1 MTDLA
6 GVIGYPIEHSKSPLI
21 HNYWIKKHNLNAVYV
36 PLRVKPD
43 DLTDVLKSLSKAG
56 FKGVNLTVPHKT
68 LALGMIDSLSDEAR
82 KAGAVNTV
90 VFKDDGSVYGHNT
103 DGFGFVRNLQSVKP
117 DLDVSRSVVAVFG
130 TGGAARGI
138 CAALTT
144 LNCKEIRLAY
154 RTLEKAR
161 ALKESVGGNVVLVPW
176 RDKDDALKGADVI
189 ANATTLGMNGF
200 APLETDLSLA
210 GQNAIVTDAVYAP
223 LETDLLKAAKARGMK
238 TADGLGMLLW
248 QAAPAFK
255 EFFGVSPEVDDG
267 LRRAVL

>member
-21 HNYWIKKHNLNAVYV
+21 HNYWIKKHGLNAVYV

-43 DLTDVLKSLSKAG
+43 DLTDVLKILPKTG

-68 LALGMIDSLSDEAR
+68 LALSVIDALSDEAR

-103 DGFGFVRNLQSVKP
+103 DGFGFVRNLRDVKP
-117 DLDVSRSVVAVFG
+117 DLDISQSVVAVLG
-130 TGGAARGI
+130 SGGAARGI

-144 LNCKEIRLAY
+144 LNCKEIRLVC
-154 RTLEKAR
+154 RTLEKGA

-176 RDKDDALKGADVI
+176 RDRNDALKGTDVI

-200 APLETDLSLA
+200 DPLEVDLSSA
-210 GQNAIVTDAVYAP
+210 KNDAVVTDAVYAP
-223 LETDLLKAAKARGMK
+223 LETELLKSAKARGLK
-238 TADGLGMLLW
+238 TADCLGMLLW

-255 EFFGVSPEVDDG
+255 EWFGVLPEVDDG
-267 LRRAVL
+267 LRKAVL